1 MGRGKLTEKEVQLL
15 CKNPYVKAVSNDR
28 IRYTEEFKGL
38 FMQEYIEGK
47 KGPTQIFREAGF
59 DTKVLGD
66 KRIERAAAHWRK
78 SYGTGTLNT
87 FSKVDNEKDSHE
99 QQLNALKEENELLK
113 EQIQLL
119 RTMQNMYKNKAL

>member
-1 MGRGKLTEKEVQLL
+1 MGQGKLTEKEVQLL
-15 CKNPYVKAVSNDR
+15 CENPYVKAVSNDR
-28 IRYTEEFKGL
+28 IRYTEEFKIL

-59 DTKVLGD
+59 DTKVLGA

-78 SYGTGTLNT
+78 AYGTGTLADCLNR
-87 FSKVDNEKDSHE
+87 EKKKESHAA
-99 QQLNALKEENELLK
+99 QLEVLKEENRLLK

-119 RTMQNMYKNKAL
+119 SRLQNLQGN